1 MSTEIATTSWILIYP
16 AQLTRSLDC
25 FC

>member
-16 AQLTRSLDC
+16 AQLTRSLDR